1 MERCNRPRADRRP
14 RILLG
19 GSTAMEISGARASLE
34 AYAGYCDSY
43 GKWDCAWFVGGRG
56 YVDDTPVDVD
66 KLDLRTV
73 DKARFEQSN
82 RDPRIKGAVLV
93 DPGLAQAYV
102 EDSLKAIAIPMH
114 FINLGSKETIPLA
127 VASEPLAALTPKG
140 SYATVAGADHFSF
153 LPICKDGAAELLESF
168 GEVDPI
174 CGTTERPR
182 ADIHAEISKLT
193 REALQKTLANR

>member
-1 MERCNRPRADRRP
+1 
-14 RILLG
+14 
-19 GSTAMEISGARASLE
+19 
-34 AYAGYCDSY
+34 
-43 GKWDCAWFVGGRG
+43 
-56 YVDDTPVDVD
+56 
-66 KLDLRTV
+66 
-73 DKARFEQSN
+73 
-82 RDPRIKGAVLV
+82 
-93 DPGLAQAYV
+93 V

-114 FINLGSKETIPLA
+114 FINLGSKEMIPLA